1 MSANLIN
8 IDGALILS
16 AIPVPILLTDDDN
29 VIVMANETSEIFFSR
44 SKNRL
49 EGRHVQDILKFDD
62 QRINEAIA
70 NQDDDL
76 SAQNMELITSSGT
89 IMVDVLISFITVPQ
103 KMRLIIVRHR
113 NSRDYIGDH
122 SEAGEQ
128 LALGAPAILSHEI
141 KNPLAGIKGAA
152 QFLAKK
158 ADGSELAMTNLI
170 VTEVDRIARLLDQ
183 MQNLGNQNP
192 VQFNEENIHIILD
205 QALQSIRI
213 ANPNFPDIITQY
225 DPSLPNVY
233 VDYDAVLQIL
243 INLIQNGIDACV
255 DQEKPK
261 IMIKTRYV
269 MSGSLRR
276 SNDQNS
282 NTIKLPIEV
291 MIKDNGPGVPDH
303 IQNELFTPFVTTK
316 REGQG
321 LGLAIV
327 RKFVRQ
333 LNSRIMHERDEENG
347 LTIFRILLPMS
358 HGIES

>member
-1 MSANLIN
+1 MSAEVIN
-8 IDGALILS
+8 IDGAAILA
-16 AIPVPILLTDDDN
+16 AIPVPILLTDHN
-29 VIVMANETSEIFFSR
+29 NIVVMANETSEIFFAR
-44 SKNRL
+44 SKNKL
-49 EGRHVQDILKFDD
+49 EGQNIQNILIFND
-62 QRINEAIA
+62 QRINDAIA

-89 IMVDVLISFITVPQ
+89 VIVDVLIGFITVPQ

-128 LALGAPAILSHEI
+128 LAMGAPAILSHEI

-158 ADGSELAMTNLI
+158 ANDSQLAMTNLI

-183 MQNLGNQNP
+183 MQNLGNQKP
-192 VQFNEENIHIILD
+192 AQFKEENIHIILD

-213 ANPNFPDIITQY
+213 ANPTFPDIVTQY
-225 DPSLPNVY
+225 DPSLPNIY

-255 DQEKPK
+255 NEESPQ
-261 IMIKTRYV
+261 IMIKTHYV
-269 MSGSLRR
+269 MSGSLLR
-276 SNDQNS
+276 SNNQNNS
-282 NTIKLPIEV
+282 AVKLPIEV
-291 MIKDNGPGVPDH
+291 IIKDNGPGVPEH
-303 IQNELFTPFVTTK
+303 IRNELFTPFVTTK
-316 REGQG
+316 RDGQG

-327 RKFVRQ
+327 RKFIRQ
-333 LNSRIMHERDEENG
+333 LNSRILHERDEENG

-358 HGIES
+358 PGIEK